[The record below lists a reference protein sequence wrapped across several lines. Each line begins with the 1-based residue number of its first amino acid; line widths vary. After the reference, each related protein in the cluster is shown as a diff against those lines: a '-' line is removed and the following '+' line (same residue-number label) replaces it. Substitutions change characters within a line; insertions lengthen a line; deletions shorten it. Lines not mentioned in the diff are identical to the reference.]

1 MQRGS
6 FHSMAHPAFDYLHLS
21 PEERL
26 QLVEDIWD
34 SLALGAPE
42 SVPIPESHAR
52 ELDRRLAAY
61 RADGN
66 RGRPWREVLDEIDA
80 EFGRPRD

>member
-1 MQRGS
+1 
-6 FHSMAHPAFDYLHLS
+6 MATPLVDFSHLT

-42 SVPIPESHAR
+42 AVPVPESHAR

-61 RADGN
+61 RRDGD
-66 RGRPWREVLDEIDA
+66 RGRPWGEVLDEIDA
-80 EFGRPRD
+80 ELGRRPG